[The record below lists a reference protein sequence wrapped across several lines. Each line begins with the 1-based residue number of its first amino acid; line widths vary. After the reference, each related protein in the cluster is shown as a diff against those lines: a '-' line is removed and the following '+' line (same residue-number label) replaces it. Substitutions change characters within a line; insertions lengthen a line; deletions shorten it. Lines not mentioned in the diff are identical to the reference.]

1 MADNTK
7 YAVLDEQGVKQF
19 AQEIF
24 KLIQENFVSKDELN
38 AKVQELE
45 NQISNILSWLE
56 GLNYGY

>member
-1 MADNTK
+1 MTDNTK
-7 YAVLDEQGVKQF
+7 YTVLDEQGVKQF
-19 AQEIF
+19 TQEIF

-38 AKVQELE
+38 TKVQELE

>member
-7 YAVLDEQGVKQF
+7 YTVLDEQGVKQF

-38 AKVQELE
+38 TKVQELE
-45 NQISNILSWLE
+45 NQISNILS
-56 GLNYGY
+56 

>member
-7 YAVLDEQGVKQF
+7 YTVLDEQGVKQF

-38 AKVQELE
+38 TKVQELE

-56 GLNYGY
+56 GLSYGY